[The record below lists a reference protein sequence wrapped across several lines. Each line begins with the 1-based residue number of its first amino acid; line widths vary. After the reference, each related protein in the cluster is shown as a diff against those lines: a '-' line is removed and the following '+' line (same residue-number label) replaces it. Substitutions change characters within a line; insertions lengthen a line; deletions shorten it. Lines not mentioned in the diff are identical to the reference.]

1 MDIFYKKIFSTAC
14 QTAASLAEEV
24 MDYNKNSQNDNGYHT
39 AEVMKANYQ
48 MLKDNIDN
56 DKELEYKDYVNL
68 IAIIYIIMN
77 NIQNQIDN
85 KEKALQEYKINILPK
100 LSRIMEEA
108 KEDKSKV
115 KELAEN
121 LFKISET

>member
-1 MDIFYKKIFSTAC
+1 
-14 QTAASLAEEV
+14 
-24 MDYNKNSQNDNGYHT
+24 
-39 AEVMKANYQ
+39 